1 LINRRVNTYNL
12 SFTDVEEIEHEKN
25 KLIVGNITKSKHAPQ
40 KVRIGSTTGVV
51 RSEYELAR
59 TSFFVYHPQN
69 EIIVY
74 EVNSSIKDTDF
85 RVFFTKF
92 LSKDHLIGEVKIKPV
107 PEPYQIRTE
116 LESIQTIT
124 SVHFQ
129 LIHPNPGKKDFNLYN
144 QIIHE
149 NKLKEL
155 DIKMVNNQGL
165 QLKAL
170 PKVEQLTERD
180 NFEPI
185 ILSTY
190 IELDEIEERKQ
201 ETVST
206 EESKDEE
213 YTQSIENGIHLVESG
228 YGSVEIKGF
237 DIVTLPGKGK
247 KSKKRKKKR
256 TFSSNRS
263 VRKITTNEYS
273 QNGLITRIL
282 NFIIDVREKASAK
295 GEADDNTRTFKQ

>member
-1 LINRRVNTYNL
+1 M
-12 SFTDVEEIEHEKN
+12 
-25 KLIVGNITKSKHAPQ
+25 
-40 KVRIGSTTGVV
+40 